1 MTEDVSV
8 RGSGLLNR
16 AALEILLLAKL
27 IFSCCLQDLHPST
40 YRILKGKISLGNG
53 FWVCSAVESTA
64 REPAQP
70 SV

>member
-16 AALEILLLAKL
+16 AALEILLLAKP
-27 IFSCCLQDLHPST
+27 IFSCCLRDLHPST
-40 YRILKGKISLGNG
+40 HRILKGKISLGNG
-53 FWVCSAVESTA
+53 WVCSPVESTA
-64 REPAQP
+64 REPAQL